1 MCEIFGVSSSVRT
14 DYRDMLREFFSHSDD
29 NPHGWGIVSYHGGV
43 KHVLTESLMDRRD
56 DWKSGT
62 SIIADASGNDAGYD
76 AGHGARNDAA
86 EEPPYDFLVPEIYKA
101 PEKAAE
107 SRALKWILENPVDS
121 ELLMAHIRL
130 ATKGQIE
137 IRNTHPFIEKDRSG
151 IKWTLVHNGT
161 IFECSELSGYLHT
174 QKGETDSERI
184 LLCLTDRM
192 NRAAALKGSRL
203 TEDDRIRI
211 VEDMFNDI
219 TPENKV
225 NVLISDGRLLYAH
238 SNLRRSLYM
247 LKQGG
252 SAYFS
257 TKPLSRG
264 LWEELPLSTL
274 LVYKDGEQIYEGTPH
289 GNEFVETEEKM
300 RFLFLD
306 YAGM

>member
-1 MCEIFGVSSSVRT
+1 MCELFGVSSSIKT
-14 DYRDMLREFFSHSDD
+14 DHRDLLSEFFSHSNE
-29 NPHGWGIVSYHGGV
+29 NPHGWGIVSYHGSV
-43 KHVLTESLMDRRD
+43 KY
-56 DWKSGT
+56 KNG
-62 SIIADASGNDAGYD
+62 
-76 AGHGARNDAA
+76 
-86 EEPPYDFLVPEIYKA
+86 FLIPEIYKS
-101 PEKAAE
+101 PEKASE
-107 SRALKWILENPVDS
+107 SRALRWIMEAPVDP

-137 IRNTHPFIEKDRSG
+137 LRNTHPFIEKDRSG

-161 IFECSELSGYLHT
+161 IFECSELSGYLHI

-192 NRAAALKGSRL
+192 NRALAVKGSGL
-203 TEDDRIRI
+203 TENDRIMI
-211 VEDMFNDI
+211 VEDMLRDI

-225 NVLISDGRLLYAH
+225 NILISDGRLLYAH
-238 SNLRRSLYM
+238 SNLRGSLYM

-252 SAYFS
+252 STYFS
-257 TKPLSRG
+257 TKPLSRDQ
-264 LWEELPLSTL
+264 WEEAPLSTL

-289 GNEFVETEEKM
+289 GNEFIETEEKM